1 MSLLQPEPAMPK
13 NKIPEPTEAIN
24 YVKRKLP
31 VPTGKWDQLRMG
43 EHVHA
48 FTVAHSIGAAIVDDI
63 FKIMAKSMEEGT
75 GLGAFKRDMRR
86 IMAEKGWYGRPDKTA
101 KDKKYINRRL
111 DTIYQTNILTAYSAG
126 ETRGML
132 RTAHL
137 YPYWQYQQVQ
147 RNTKRQNHSAFHGL
161 ILRYDDPFWATGT
174 PPNGWRCQCYRNQ
187 LSESQAKTLGGP
199 TGIPQ
204 GVDMN
209 SSIPKE
215 WRYDP
220 GREMIAPNF
229 TRYDALKKIKY
240 KGKSALSE
248 IIATYR
254 KEMTGYQLTQAE
266 WNIYISNL
274 PDKSLPA
281 KRLYA
286 DAPMM
291 FSTLR
296 TDAAE
301 AIGEDVKL
309 IIKDRSVIH
318 GARIR
323 RASDGSL
330 ADVSLSINDM
340 KNTPRKV
347 ADPEAI
353 YKDNAT
359 GNLVFRYGVDKMHD
373 IKAIF
378 LPGRKLTSLMLHTFF
393 KTRRGA
399 LDEDRRYSRIY
410 IRK

>member
-1 MSLLQPEPAMPK
+1 MHSPRNASMLM
-13 NKIPEPTEAIN
+13 
-24 YVKRKLP
+24 LP
-31 VPTGKWDQLRMG
+31 
-43 EHVHA
+43 
-48 FTVAHSIGAAIVDDI
+48 
-63 FKIMAKSMEEGT
+63 
-75 GLGAFKRDMRR
+75 
-86 IMAEKGWYGRPDKTA
+86 
-101 KDKKYINRRL
+101 
-111 DTIYQTNILTAYSAG
+111 
-126 ETRGML
+126 
-132 RTAHL
+132 
-137 YPYWQYQQVQ
+137 
-147 RNTKRQNHSAFHGL
+147 
-161 ILRYDDPFWATGT
+161 
-174 PPNGWRCQCYRNQ
+174 C
-187 LSESQAKTLGGP
+187 
-199 TGIPQ
+199 
-204 GVDMN
+204 
-209 SSIPKE
+209 
-215 WRYDP
+215 
-220 GREMIAPNF
+220 
-229 TRYDALKKIKY
+229 
-240 KGKSALSE
+240 
-248 IIATYR
+248 
-254 KEMTGYQLTQAE
+254 QAE
-266 WNIYISNL
+266 WNIYVSNL
-274 PDKSLPA
+274 ADDALPK

-296 TDAAE
+296 PDAAE